1 MSAPELDRRPI
12 SRRRARRGTVR
23 NPGPHLHKLPVG
35 LDPRGIS
42 IAEGVRAAL
51 AASVFLILNQW
62 LHSLPLLI
70 AATGALTTCFCDV
83 GGTLRERLRML
94 LWFSVLGAVTWA
106 TFGLLRAGGPSFV
119 LLAGGLAVFVFSMAR
134 VWGLRAQTVGNMLIV
149 MLALAIDAPL
159 TPVAALT
166 FLVFFMIGGLW
177 ACLLTIA
184 IWRIHP
190 DRPAARAVAGVWAA
204 LADLAEDMRDLLIR
218 PDTAQVD
225 WEAHARGHRRA
236 VRAAIEAARLLVS
249 GSVRSSG
256 LVSGR
261 GTQAVLMLEA
271 ADQLFGELIILS
283 EVLETSSDPHA
294 CEQAERLLRR
304 VRPILTVL
312 SLEQI
317 RHTDRITASLDRI
330 ALDHHMPSGLRDLT
344 ELIID
349 RLRVTVRILDG
360 TAEMPVRA
368 AIVEPRVGFWRGR
381 VWNPLR
387 DELTWSSAILRHA
400 VRATMLTV
408 TAIAITLVWWTPYAH
423 WLTITVALT
432 MQPFFAATWQ
442 RALER
447 IGGTVFGA
455 LIGGALAF
463 LPQTPLAIGGALLPL
478 SIVGF
483 SVRQVSYGAYI
494 ACLTPMIVLLFD
506 IAEPGHSA
514 WIVAGMRTLY
524 TLVGGLVA
532 IAACMLLWPSWE
544 PARLRRELR
553 TTMLAYARLTQAVLG
568 DPDPHRAQGTE
579 EARRAAGLANSNLE
593 ASLSRA
599 LQEPGR
605 RTRPE
610 LARTIAADAI
620 LRRLGAALLAIPH
633 DATVHDLLAG
643 PQRQAWQTYLEG
655 AFLAMA
661 DGRPASPASPDAPV
675 DSTLQR
681 VRCGVLMLSDDLF
694 AGSPGAGESPAG
706 RPAASFRAP
715 PASS

>member
-1 MSAPELDRRPI
+1 MTAASTGHPGP
-12 SRRRARRGTVR
+12 RRRARRGTTR
-23 NPGPHLHKLPVG
+23 NPGPHLNKLPVG
-35 LDPRGIS
+35 LDPKGIS

-51 AASVFLILNQW
+51 AASVFLVLNQW
-62 LHSLPLLI
+62 LHSVPLLI
-70 AATGALTTCFCDV
+70 AATGALITCFCDV
-83 GGTLRERLRML
+83 GGTLRQRLTML
-94 LWFSVLGAVTWA
+94 LWFAVLGAVTWA
-106 TFGLLRAGGPSFV
+106 TFGLLRAAGPAFV
-119 LLAGGLAVFVFSMAR
+119 LVASGIAIAVFSMAR
-134 VWGLRAQTVGNMLIV
+134 VWGLRAQTVGNVLIV
-149 MLALAIDAPL
+149 VLALAIDAPL
-159 TPVAALT
+159 TPAAALT
-166 FLVFFMIGGLW
+166 FLVFFLIGGLW
-177 ACLLTIA
+177 ACLLTVC

-190 DRPAARAVAGVWAA
+190 DRPAVRAVAAVWAA

-218 PDTAQVD
+218 SDTVQAD

-249 GSVRSSG
+249 GSIRSSG

-294 CEQAERLLRR
+294 REQAERLLRR

-312 SLEQI
+312 SLATV

-330 ALDHHMPSGLRDLT
+330 AMDHRVPGGLRDLAD
-344 ELIID
+344 LIVD

-360 TAEMPVRA
+360 TAEMPLRA
-368 AIVEPRVGFWRGR
+368 ATANPEVGYWRGR
-381 VWNPLR
+381 VWGPLR
-387 DELTWSSAILRHA
+387 DELTWTSAILRHA
-400 VRATMLTV
+400 VRATILTV
-408 TAIAITLVWWTPYAH
+408 PAIAITLVWWTPYAH

-432 MQPFFAATWQ
+432 MQPFFASTWQ

-447 IGGTVFGA
+447 IAGTVLGA

-478 SIVGF
+478 SIIGF
-483 SVRQVSYGAYI
+483 SVRQVSYGAYV
-494 ACLTPMIVLLFD
+494 ACLTPMLVLLFD

-514 WIVAGMRTLY
+514 WMVAGMRTLY
-524 TLVGGLVA
+524 TLIGGLVA
-532 IAACMLLWPSWE
+532 VAACMLLWPSWE

-553 TTMLAYARLTQAVLG
+553 ATMLAYARLTVAVLG
-568 DPDPHRAQGTE
+568 DPAPHRTRSTE

-643 PQRQAWQTYLEG
+643 PQRQAWQSYLEG

-661 DGRPASPASPDAPV
+661 DGRPASPVSPDAPV

-681 VRCGVLMLSDDLF
+681 VRRGIDMLGDNLF
-694 AGSPGAGESPAG
+694 AVSPGAAASAE
-706 RPAASFRAP
+706 RPAASFQAP
-715 PASS
+715 RASS